1 MTLPLDAVPA
11 PDPAAEPAGFMVSAD
26 AGDRVHYL
34 DWGGPTSGG
43 AGALP
48 AAAGPAV
55 LAIHGLSAT
64 AWAWTP
70 VARRLRDATRFVAMD
85 LRGHGLSDAP
95 TEPDAYRLGALA
107 GDVVAVV
114 EGAEL
119 LDGGRRV
126 VLAGHGFGAMVALA
140 AAARLAD
147 ACAGVVLV
155 DGGWESIEDAL
166 GIDADEFLRGID
178 EPPEVMRS
186 MRAFL
191 ADRAAFDPVT
201 WDDDQDRAA
210 RAQVVETHAGRVVP
224 ATRPHALEAS
234 VREMFR
240 YDPTASIAAVEAP
253 LVALRAAGEDARARA
268 RRLAA
273 ACAEREDAGRPPIE
287 TFAFERDGH
296 NLMRYRPAEV
306 TAAILSLVTRGPW
319 PLSR

>member
-1 MTLPLDAVPA
+1 MALPLDAVPA
-11 PDPAAEPAGFMVSAD
+11 PDQTAEPAGFMVTAD
-26 AGDRVHYL
+26 AGDRVHFL
-34 DWGGPTSGG
+34 DWGGPPEPT
-43 AGALP
+43 LP
-48 AAAGPAV
+48 AV
-55 LAIHGLSAT
+55 VAIHGLSAT
-64 AWAWTP
+64 AWVWTP
-70 VARRLRDATRFVAMD
+70 VARRVRAATRFVAMD

-95 TEPDAYRLGALA
+95 TEPDAYRLEELA
-107 GDVVAVV
+107 TDVVAVA
-114 EGAEL
+114 EGAGL
-119 LDGGRRV
+119 LDRGGQV

-140 AAARLAD
+140 AAARLGE

-155 DGGWESIEDAL
+155 DGGWESMEAAL

-186 MRAFL
+186 LRAYL
-191 ADRAAFDPVT
+191 ADRAAFDPAT

-240 YDPTASIAAVEAP
+240 YDPTAAMTAVSAP
-253 LVALRAAGEDARARA
+253 LIALRAASEDPPARAQALAGVSAA
-268 RRLAA
+268 REA
-273 ACAEREDAGRPPIE
+273 AGRSAIE

-306 TAAILSLVTRGPW
+306 SAAILSSVTR
-319 PLSR
+319 RR

>member
-1 MTLPLDAVPA
+1 MTLPLDAVPP
-11 PDPAAEPAGFMVSAD
+11 PDQDAEPAGFMVTAD

-34 DWGGPTSGG
+34 DWGGP
-43 AGALP
+43 AAERAPALP
-48 AAAGPAV
+48 AV
-55 LAIHGLSAT
+55 IAIHGLSTT
-64 AWAWTP
+64 AWTWTP
-70 VARRLRDATRFVAMD
+70 VARRVRAATRFVAMD

-95 TEPDAYRLGALA
+95 TEPDAYAFDELA
-107 GDVVAVV
+107 ADVVAVA
-114 EGAEL
+114 EGADL
-119 LDGGRRV
+119 LDSGGRV

-140 AAARLAD
+140 AAARLGE

-155 DGGWESIEDAL
+155 DGGWEAMEDAL

-186 MRAFL
+186 LRAFL
-191 ADRAAFDPVT
+191 ADRAAFDPAT

-240 YDPTASIAAVEAP
+240 YEPAAALTGLSAP
-253 LVALRAAGEDARARA
+253 LIALRAASVDPQARARA
-268 RRLAA
+268 LAA
-273 ACAEREDAGRPPIE
+273 VSAARDAAGRSPIE
-287 TFAFERDGH
+287 TFAYEADGH

-306 TAAILSLVTRGPW
+306 TAAILSLVTRGG
-319 PLSR
+319 R